1 VFCVSQVVVDEFH
14 EIGVVVCYRSES
26 VTSWVVLNV
35 VYFFSFSFFSLE
47 HH

>member
-1 VFCVSQVVVDEFH
+1 MFCVSQVVVDKFH